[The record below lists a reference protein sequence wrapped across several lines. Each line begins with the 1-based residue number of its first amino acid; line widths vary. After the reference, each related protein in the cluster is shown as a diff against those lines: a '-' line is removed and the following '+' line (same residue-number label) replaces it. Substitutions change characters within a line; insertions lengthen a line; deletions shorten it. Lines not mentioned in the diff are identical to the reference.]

1 MDTPYIFIDFDST
14 FIQVESLDILAK
26 NALNGA
32 PNQKE
37 ISDRIAFITEQG
49 MNGEISFADSLSQRI
64 ALLTASKEDLSDI
77 VDELSS
83 QVSTSFR
90 QNKTFIES
98 NADKIIIISSGFK
111 EMIIPV
117 VAKYGIP
124 ASQVY
129 ANTFTF
135 DDRDKVNG
143 VDTANPLA
151 GNGGKIK
158 IVESL
163 NLSEKSCIIG
173 DGYTDYEIRL
183 SGNADKFYAFTENVS
198 REKVTEVADMVVSS
212 FDEIIEDLKNI

>member
-1 MDTPYIFIDFDST
+1 VDTPYIFIDFDST

-26 NALNGA
+26 NALEGA

-37 ISDRIAFITEQG
+37 ISDKIAFITEQG

-64 ALLTASKEDLSDI
+64 ALLTASKEDLEAI
-77 VDELSS
+77 VTELLEN
-83 QVSTSFR
+83 VTGSFN
-90 QNKTFIES
+90 QNKPFIEA

-111 EMIIPV
+111 EMIVPV
-117 VAKYGIP
+117 VAEYGIP

-135 DDRDKVNG
+135 DEDNNING
-143 VDTANPLA
+143 VDTTNPLA

-158 IVESL
+158 VVESL
-163 NLSEKSCIIG
+163 NLNDKSCIIG

-198 REKVTEVADMVVSS
+198 RDKVIKVADMIVTS
-212 FDEIIEDLKNI
+212 FDEIIEDLQNI